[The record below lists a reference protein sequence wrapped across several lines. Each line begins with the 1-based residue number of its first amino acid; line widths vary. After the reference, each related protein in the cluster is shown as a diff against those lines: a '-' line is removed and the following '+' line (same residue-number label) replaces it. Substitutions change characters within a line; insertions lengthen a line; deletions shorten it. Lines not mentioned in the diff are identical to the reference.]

1 MQRQQ
6 RGQRD
11 RNRDRDQ
18 ESNEIESVVN
28 IRRVAKTV
36 AGGRRF
42 TFNALMVVG
51 DGNGRVGMGQGRAGE
66 VPDAIRKG
74 SANAKRSMISVPRN
88 GTTIPQEIVAK
99 YDGAKVLLKPA
110 APGTGV
116 RAGAAVRA
124 VVEAAGIKDIL
135 TKSLGSA
142 NHTNIVRATLKG
154 LETMRALPER
164 NPKDNSSSTN
174 TEPTDETLGVQTSD
188 EAKEEEAQ

>member
-11 RNRDRDQ
+11 RNRDREQ

-51 DGNGRVGMGQGRAGE
+51 DGDGRVGMGQGRAGE

-74 SANAKRSMISVPRN
+74 SSNAKRNMISVPRN
-88 GTTIPQEIVAK
+88 GTTIPQQIVSK

-124 VVEAAGIKDIL
+124 VIEAAGIKDIL

-154 LETMRALPER
+154 LQQMRSLPER
-164 NPKDNSSSTN
+164 NPKGNSASKD
-174 TEPTDETLGVQTSD
+174 EAPKDETLGDQTSD
-188 EAKEEEAQ
+188 ASQEEAQ

>member
-11 RNRDRDQ
+11 RNRDREQ

-51 DGNGRVGMGQGRAGE
+51 DGDGRVGMGQGRAGE

-74 SANAKRSMISVPRN
+74 SANAKRNMISVPRN
-88 GTTIPQEIVAK
+88 GTTIPQQILSK
-99 YDGAKVLLKPA
+99 FDGARVLLKPA

-124 VVEAAGIKDIL
+124 VIEAAGIKDIL

-154 LETMRALPER
+154 LEQMRALPER
-164 NPKDNSSSTN
+164 NQKEESVPQNEAS
-174 TEPTDETLGVQTSD
+174 TDETLGEQTSD
-188 EAKEEEAQ
+188 ASQEEAQ

>member
-11 RNRDRDQ
+11 RNRDREQ

-51 DGNGRVGMGQGRAGE
+51 DGDGRVGMGQGRAGE

-74 SANAKRSMISVPRN
+74 SANAKRNMISVPRN
-88 GTTIPQEIVAK
+88 GTTIPQQILSK
-99 YDGAKVLLKPA
+99 FDGARVLLKPA

-124 VVEAAGIKDIL
+124 VIEAAGIKDIL

-154 LETMRALPER
+154 LEQMRALPER
-164 NPKDNSSSTN
+164 NQKEESAPQNEASKDK
-174 TEPTDETLGVQTSD
+174 TLGEQTSD
-188 EAKEEEAQ
+188 ASQEEAQ

>member
-11 RNRDRDQ
+11 RNRDREQ

-42 TFNALMVVG
+42 TFNALMVGG
-51 DGNGRVGMGQGRAGE
+51 DGDGRVGMGQGRAGE

-74 SANAKRSMISVPRN
+74 SSNAKRNMISVPRN
-88 GTTIPQEIVAK
+88 GTTIPQQIISK
-99 YDGAKVLLKPA
+99 YDGAKVLLTPA

-124 VVEAAGIKDIL
+124 VIEAAGIKDIL

-154 LETMRALPER
+154 LQQMRALPER
-164 NPKDNSSSTN
+164 NPNGNSASK
-174 TEPTDETLGVQTSD
+174 D
-188 EAKEEEAQ
+188 EAP

>member
-11 RNRDRDQ
+11 RNRDREQ

-42 TFNALMVVG
+42 TFNALIIVG
-51 DGNGRVGMGQGRAGE
+51 DGDGRVGMGQGRAGE

-74 SANAKRSMISVPRN
+74 SNNAKRSMISVARN
-88 GTTIPQEIVAK
+88 GTTVPQQIVAK
-99 YDGAKVLLKPA
+99 YGGAKVLLKPA
-110 APGTGV
+110 GPGTGV

-154 LETMRALPER
+154 LQMMRALPER
-164 NPKDNSSSTN
+164 NQGGDSDTTN
-174 TEPTDETLGVQTSD
+174 EKPTDETLRVPTSD
-188 EAKEEEAQ
+188 ETKEETQ

>member
-11 RNRDRDQ
+11 RNRDREQ

-51 DGNGRVGMGQGRAGE
+51 DGDGRVGMGQGRAGE

-74 SANAKRSMISVPRN
+74 SANAKRNMISVPRN
-88 GTTIPQEIVAK
+88 GTTIPQQILAK
-99 YDGAKVLLKPA
+99 FDGARVLLKPA

-124 VVEAAGIKDIL
+124 VIEAAGIKDIL

-154 LETMRALPER
+154 LEQMRALPER
-164 NPKDNSSSTN
+164 NQKEESAPQNEAS
-174 TEPTDETLGVQTSD
+174 TDETLEEQTADASQ
-188 EAKEEEAQ
+188 EEAQ

>member
-11 RNRDRDQ
+11 RNRDREQ

-51 DGNGRVGMGQGRAGE
+51 DGDGRVGMGQGRAGE

-74 SANAKRSMISVPRN
+74 SSNAKRNMISVPRN
-88 GTTIPQEIVAK
+88 GTTIPQQIVSK

-124 VVEAAGIKDIL
+124 VIEAAGIKDIL

-154 LETMRALPER
+154 LQQMRALPER
-164 NPKDNSSSTN
+164 NPKGNSASKD
-174 TEPTDETLGVQTSD
+174 EAPKDETLGDQTSD
-188 EAKEEEAQ
+188 ASQEEAQ

>member
-11 RNRDRDQ
+11 RNRDREQ

-51 DGNGRVGMGQGRAGE
+51 DGDGRVGMGQGRAGE

-74 SANAKRSMISVPRN
+74 SANAKRNMISVPRN
-88 GTTIPQEIVAK
+88 GTTIPQQILSK
-99 YDGAKVLLKPA
+99 FDGARVLLKPA

-124 VVEAAGIKDIL
+124 VIEAAGIKDIL

-154 LETMRALPER
+154 LEQMRALPER
-164 NPKDNSSSTN
+164 NQKEESAPQNEASK
-174 TEPTDETLGVQTSD
+174 DETLGEQTSD
-188 EAKEEEAQ
+188 ASQEEAQ

>member
-11 RNRDRDQ
+11 RNRDREQ

-51 DGNGRVGMGQGRAGE
+51 DGDGRVGMGQGRAGE

-74 SANAKRSMISVPRN
+74 SSNAKRNMISVPRN
-88 GTTIPQEIVAK
+88 GTTIPQQIVSK

-124 VVEAAGIKDIL
+124 VIEAAGIKDIL

-154 LETMRALPER
+154 LQQMRALPER
-164 NPKDNSSSTN
+164 NLKGNSASKDEAPK
-174 TEPTDETLGVQTSD
+174 DETLGDQTSD
-188 EAKEEEAQ
+188 ASQEEAQ